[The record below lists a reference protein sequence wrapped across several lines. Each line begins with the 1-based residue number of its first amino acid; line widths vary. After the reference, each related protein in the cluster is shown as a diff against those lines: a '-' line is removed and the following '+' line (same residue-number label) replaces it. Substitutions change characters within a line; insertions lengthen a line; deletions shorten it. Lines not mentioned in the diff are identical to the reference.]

1 MKSTRGLCNQIVRIG
16 VILVALVAMGTASLS
31 NTTQT
36 YASYDPEIAGVS
48 ETHVAPEEHEIEDR
62 NGESE
67 LPWLFA
73 VFFITW
79 AAFFGYVYIMSRRQ
93 REMQGEIDALNR
105 VLKENAERELQAD
118 SGPESRVSNP

>member
-1 MKSTRGLCNQIVRIG
+1 MA
-16 VILVALVAMGTASLS
+16 LVALGTASLS
-31 NTTQT
+31 HTTQT
-36 YASYDPEIAGVS
+36 YASYDPESASVT
-48 ETHVAPEEHEIEDR
+48 ETHVAPEEHQIEDR
-62 NGESE
+62 TGESE

-93 REMQGEIDALNR
+93 REMQGEIDALKR
-105 VLKENAERELQAD
+105 VLAERELQSD